1 MNLAVLADR
10 TETYRID
17 NQGKDSQILL
27 QDAVFHQNSQSDR
40 FTQSTGTDHHTT
52 QSIIQ
57 QHIQKREQKKKKH
70 YSIFTP
76 RQPNITLDTST
87 TTDLALTKYS

>member
-17 NQGKDSQILL
+17 NQRKDSQILL

-57 QHIQKREQKKKKH
+57 QHIQKREQKKH

-76 RQPNITLDTST
+76 RQPNITLDIST